1 MILPKRISLSAP
13 KGAGKDTLA
22 RYLIEQEGYE
32 ISSMSK
38 KLKDICSIVFGW
50 DREML
55 EALTDETRALRQTPE
70 LWWEKKLDWE
80 NRIGKKTGMRFT
92 PEVSLQYVGT
102 ELFRDVI
109 HEDIWIAAMER
120 DLHPDGKYITK
131 DTRFENEFDRLGD
144 MGYARYEMK
153 RGEDTAIYLC
163 AKNRRQYYKDYGDEK
178 GRIEGFTANDAII
191 RLAKLQNVH
200 ISEIAWV
207 GLPFEKVI
215 YNNGSIEDTAAQ
227 LYI

>member
-1 MILPKRISLSAP
+1 MRLPKRISLSAP

-55 EALTDETRALRQTPE
+55 EALTDETRALRQTPD

-92 PEVSLQYVGT
+92 PEVTLQYVGT
-102 ELFRDVI
+102 ELFRDII
-109 HEDIWIAAMER
+109 HEDIWIAAMEI

-131 DTRFENEFDRLGD
+131 DTRFENEFNRLGE
-144 MGYARYEMK
+144 MGYVRYEMK
-153 RGEDTAIYLC
+153 RGEDTPIYSY
-163 AKNRRQYYKDYGDEK
+163 AKNTRQYYKDYGDEN
-178 GRIEGFTANDAII
+178 GEIGNMDINYDLL
-191 RLAKLQNVH
+191 RLAKRHKVH